1 MHAQTYTHRTD
12 TSSPKQQN
20 KSDLNL
26 KEKLSCLLCFPVPV
40 LGSRLWG
47 GLGLIAALLFFERGM
62 ELPMR
67 VLEWAF
73 TGRKEHPGAIA
84 VFSCRLLA
92 AEGV

>member
-1 MHAQTYTHRTD
+1 
-12 TSSPKQQN
+12 
-20 KSDLNL
+20 
-26 KEKLSCLLCFPVPV
+26 LLCFPVPV

-73 TGRKEHPGAIA
+73 IQGGRSTQELLLCSPAGFWLQMVFRSNWLPG
-84 VFSCRLLA
+84 
-92 AEGV
+92 